1 MLGWLLTRLVGV
13 VLAAWLL
20 ASAVFLLGQLRPSFA
35 EQQALARTDE
45 PAAAFSSP
53 GQVAASQQALRQ
65 RLVLDQPA
73 FYVTRAAGPPVR
85 WQWHG
90 LHNQYHHWLRGVLR
104 GQWGRS
110 LRDDQPV
117 LEKLAPALAYT
128 LPLMSLALALS
139 TALALGLGAYL
150 ASGPLATP
158 GRVALRLVLTGLQ
171 ALPLF
176 VLALLLLLLL
186 ANPEMLDI
194 LPAADLGN
202 YDADPSSGRWLAAY
216 FIRLALPLLSLVL
229 AALPELTLPL
239 AAALRHE
246 LASPY
251 AVAARAKGVPARRL
265 VWHHALPNAV
275 LPLLVTLT
283 GLLPA
288 LVAGAVVVEVL
299 FALPGMGRLLAEAAA
314 TQDYP
319 VLIAGVLLT
328 AGVRLLALVAADLL
342 HYWLDPRLR
351 ATLA

>member
-1 MLGWLLTRLVGV
+1 MLGWLLTRLAGV
-13 VLAAWLL
+13 VLAAWLI

-35 EQQALARTDE
+35 EQQAFERAEVPQLGT
-45 PAAAFSSP
+45 AAEL
-53 GQVAASQQALRQ
+53 AASQQALRQ
-65 RLVLDQPA
+65 RLGLNQPP
-73 FYVTRAAGPPVR
+73 FYFTRRAGPPVS

-90 LHNQYHHWLRGVLR
+90 LHNQYHYWLRGLLR
-104 GQWGRS
+104 GQLGRS

-117 LEKLAPALAYT
+117 AEKLAPALGYT
-128 LPLMSLALALS
+128 LPLMSLALALG
-139 TALALGLGAYL
+139 TALALGFATYL
-150 ASGPLATP
+150 AAGNANTP
-158 GRVALRLVLTGLQ
+158 GRAVLRVVLTGLQ

-176 VLALLLLLLL
+176 VLALLALLLL
-186 ANPEMLDI
+186 ANPAVLNI
-194 LPAADLGN
+194 LPASDLSS
-202 YDADPSSGRWLAAY
+202 YQPDPSSGRWLANY
-216 FIRLALPLLSLVL
+216 LVRLALPLLSLVL

-251 AVAARAKGVPARRL
+251 AVAARAKGVATRRL

-275 LPLLVTLT
+275 LPLLVTFT

-328 AGVRLLALVAADLL
+328 AGARLLALLAADVL
-342 HYWLDPRLR
+342 HYRLDPRLR
-351 ATLA
+351 AALA

>member
-13 VLAAWLL
+13 GLAAWLL

-35 EQQALARTDE
+35 EQQALARADE
-45 PAAAFSSP
+45 PTAPFSSP

-65 RLVLDQPA
+65 RLGLDQPA
-73 FYVTRAAGPPVR
+73 FYVTRTAGPPVR

-90 LHNQYHHWLRGVLR
+90 PRNQYHRWLRGVLR

-110 LRDDQPV
+110 LRDNQPV
-117 LEKLAPALAYT
+117 TEKLAPALAYT
-128 LPLMSLALALS
+128 LPLMSLALALG
-139 TALALGLGAYL
+139 TALALGIATYL
-150 ASGPLATP
+150 ASGAPAAP
-158 GRVALRLVLTGLQ
+158 GRVALRVALTSLQ

-186 ANPEMLDI
+186 ANPELFNI
-194 LPAADLGN
+194 LPAADLSS
-202 YDADPSSGRWLAAY
+202 YEPDLSSGRWLAAY
-216 FIRLALPLLSLVL
+216 LTRLALPLLSLVL
-229 AALPELTLPL
+229 AALPELALPL

-251 AVAARAKGVPARRL
+251 AVAARAKGVPTRRL

-275 LPLLVTLT
+275 LPLLVTFT

-314 TQDYP
+314 AQDYP

-328 AGVRLLALVAADLL
+328 AGVRLLALLAADII
-342 HYWLDPRLR
+342 HYRLDPRLR
-351 ATLA
+351 ANLA